1 MHQNVGDK
9 LNKHSPKMKYLVKN
23 KILELKYEAG
33 KGAWTYHIQIPDTK
47 HIVGRWGS
55 LKVTG
60 YIDDYKIDSINLF
73 TIAGQDKLISV
84 NEKIRKAINKTG
96 GDKVRVTLSLLTVN
110 KLLSEKEILDALEE
124 ADVLKKFNKLSE
136 DEKQEILY
144 VILTEKTEEKQ
155 IKMIIKQIDKL
166 NWQKKLNT
174 PPPS

>member
-9 LNKHSPKMKYLVKN
+9 LNKHSPKMEYLVKN

-166 NWQKKLNT
+166 N
-174 PPPS
+174 